1 MGFVALSDNSS
12 SNYQSREL
20 QSVSVEPKV
29 GTHLKL
35 RIGPSYE
42 NPQNQQKQAA
52 LLAVNVLGEEILPCD
67 GDLNQLVSKSAEPTY
82 DSICDDLSFCM
93 YVEESVAEVVRQME
107 TLKHRAVQD
116 ERFEYARKL
125 KLCMT
130 SLRGAGERLGRYAL
144 AKRQA
149 VQLEDFN
156 AACLRKEQIEMYRNS
171 VFELLQVEK
180 LLEKDGHN
188 PDNDVC
194 SELYTSK
201 PVLPSAP
208 SLQDVANVLMK
219 SVIQIPFDPP
229 EPINSHT
236 DLNSIAN
243 DSFDHG
249 HQRKSSLS
257 SLKSHSETTGSP
269 LFNGI
274 NRSPKTASPTPSST
288 GSIRRRNKSLPR
300 NTYDDY
306 DDREIPTLRHSQTNE
321 YLKECY
327 TPTVSQGDDQGGKVR
342 GRSKLNDRE
351 RRQASLPILVF
362 GNEFIEMFYSRQFQD
377 REEGLTRLRNILKG
391 ESMEVCTGGPNKIA

>member
-35 RIGPSYE
+35 RIGPAYV
-42 NPQNQQKQAA
+42 NPQNPQGQAA
-52 LLAVNVLGEEILPCD
+52 LLAVNVLGEEIMPRD
-67 GDLNQLVSKSAEPTY
+67 GDLNQVAKSVEQTY

-107 TLKHRAVQD
+107 TLKHKAVQD

-171 VFELLQVEK
+171 VFELLQVDK
-180 LLEKDGHN
+180 LLEKNGLN
-188 PDNDVC
+188 PDNDLC

-229 EPINSHT
+229 E
-236 DLNSIAN
+236 SIGSN
-243 DSFDHG
+243 ELSSVQNESFEHG

-257 SLKSHSETTGSP
+257 SLKSHSETPGSP

-274 NRSPKTASPTPSST
+274 IRTPKTASPTPSS

-306 DDREIPTLRHSQTNE
+306 DEREIPTLRHSQTNE
-321 YLKECY
+321 YLRECY
-327 TPTVSQGDDQGGKVR
+327 APPVAQDDQGAKVR

-377 REEGLTRLRNILKG
+377 REDGLTRLRNILKG

>member
-1 MGFVALSDNSS
+1 MGFVALSDNAS

-35 RIGPSYE
+35 RIGPAYE
-42 NPQNQQKQAA
+42 NPHNPERQAA
-52 LLAVNVLGEEILPCD
+52 LLAVNVLGEEVTPRD
-67 GDLNQLVSKSAEPTY
+67 GDLNQLVSKPVEQTW
-82 DSICDDLSFCM
+82 DSLCDDLSFCM
-93 YVEESVAEVVRQME
+93 YVEESVADVVRQME
-107 TLKHRAVQD
+107 ALKHKAVQQ

-130 SLRGAGERLGRYAL
+130 SLRSAGERLGRYAL

-171 VFELLQVEK
+171 VFDLLQVEK
-180 LLEKDGHN
+180 LLEKDGVD

-201 PVLPSAP
+201 PILPSAP

-229 EPINSHT
+229 EPITNQE
-236 DLNSIAN
+236 I
-243 DSFDHG
+243 FEPG

-257 SLKSHSETTGSP
+257 SLKSHSETPGSP

-274 NRSPKTASPTPSST
+274 TRSPKTASPTPSST

-306 DDREIPTLRHSQTNE
+306 DEREIPTLRHSQTNE
-321 YLKECY
+321 YLRECY
-327 TPTVSQGDDQGGKVR
+327 SASATTQDDAGSKVR

-377 REEGLTRLRNILKG
+377 REDGLTRLRNILKG
-391 ESMEVCTGGPNKIA
+391 ESTEVCTGGPNKIA